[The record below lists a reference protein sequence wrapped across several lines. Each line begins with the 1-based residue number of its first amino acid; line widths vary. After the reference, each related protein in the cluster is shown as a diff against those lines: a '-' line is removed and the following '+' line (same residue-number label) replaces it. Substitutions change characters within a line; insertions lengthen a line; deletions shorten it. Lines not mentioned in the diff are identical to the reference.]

1 MIESPIEDWVCDEA
15 EKAGWLVR
23 KLKWIGRRSAC
34 DRFFA
39 KGGRVVLIEFKRTGK
54 EPNVIQEREIA
65 RLQAAGVEVHV
76 VDNPLAALRIL
87 EVPYAPA

>member
-1 MIESPIEDWVCDEA
+1 MIEAPIEDWACDEA

-23 KLKWIGRRSAC
+23 KLKWVGRRSGC

-39 KGGRVVLIEFKRTGK
+39 KDGRVLLIEFKRPGGK
-54 EPNVIQEREIA
+54 PNPGQEREIA

-87 EVPYAPA
+87 EVVYAPV